1 MVIDT
6 REMEMTALK
15 LSDINRKDAV
25 VLIDGT
31 TGIVFSTGTTKA
43 TVIMNDGRTLLVT
56 PDQIKTIKR

>member
-1 MVIDT
+1 
-6 REMEMTALK
+6 MTALK